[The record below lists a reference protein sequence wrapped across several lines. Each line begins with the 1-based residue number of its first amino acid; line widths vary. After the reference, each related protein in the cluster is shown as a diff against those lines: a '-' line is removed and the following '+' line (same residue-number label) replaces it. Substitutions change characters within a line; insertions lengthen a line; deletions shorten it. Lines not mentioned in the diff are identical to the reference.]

1 MLLNTLF
8 TTFFILLSFLLL
20 LIFLPF
26 NSSCLS
32 PRLSFTIFRLTSKLT
47 TLCGYT
53 SADAGRFLLFSQIS
67 LLDICQLLRTSSAI
81 LLIFLIFVILSLI
94 IFLPFITA
102 LLSGVI
108 LNSLYIPRWTLSV
121 FSGAKLMPFVI
132 SDNKNETKTVTFTLN
147 F

>member
-1 MLLNTLF
+1 M
-8 TTFFILLSFLLL
+8 
-20 LIFLPF
+20 
-26 NSSCLS
+26 
-32 PRLSFTIFRLTSKLT
+32 
-47 TLCGYT
+47 GYT

-108 LNSLYIPRWTLSV
+108 LNSFYIPRWTLSV
-121 FSGAKLMPFVI
+121 FSSAKLMPFAI
-132 SDNKNETKTVTFTLN
+132 TDNKKEMKTVAFILN